1 MRIRALARWTRRT
14 PLLVVGL
21 LLIGSLCRPVHAYQE
36 YGYQVGNKVV
46 LVRWSRMPVTY
57 YVTDLGT
64 PTVTSGQF
72 QTAISAAFNTWQTVP
87 SVTLSTTFGGFTS
100 ATPGIVGGR
109 GDGLSVLGF
118 ASHPEQDR
126 VLAETTYAFDTTTGA
141 IVESDIFFNSAFTWS
156 VSTPGLPGRF
166 DLQSIATH
174 EIGHLFGL
182 GHSALGETS
191 LQGTGRLVIAAESVL
206 FPIAFSSGNISD
218 RTLKAD
224 DIAGIS
230 DLYPAPGFTAKVG
243 SINGVV
249 KMSGQP
255 VDGGHVVAFNPHTG
269 KLVGAITNSDGSF
282 NIASLDPGVY
292 IVRVEPIDDADL
304 DSFFDDTSGIDVNFR
319 VGFFNQLV
327 VVPAGGSSGTVQIT
341 VVPK

>member
-1 MRIRALARWTRRT
+1 MRIRALARWTRST

-21 LLIGSLCRPVHAYQE
+21 LLMGALCRPVHAYQE
-36 YGYQVGNKVV
+36 YGYPVGNGFV
-46 LVRWSRMPVTY
+46 LVRWSRMPIKY
-57 YVTDLGT
+57 YVTDRGT
-64 PTVTSGQF
+64 PSVTSAQF
-72 QTAISAAFNTWQTVP
+72 QAAITASFNTWQSVP
-87 SVTLSTTFGGFTS
+87 SVTLSTTFGGFT
-100 ATPGIVGGR
+100 AAVPGVD
-109 GDGLSVLGF
+109 DGLNTLGF
-118 ASHPEQDR
+118 VSHPELDR
-126 VLAETTYAFDTTTGA
+126 VLASTDYLIDTTTGA
-141 IVESDIFFNSAFTWS
+141 IAESDIFFNSTFNWS
-156 VSTPGLPGRF
+156 VSASGQSGSF

-174 EIGHLFGL
+174 EIGHLLGL

-206 FPIAFSSGNISD
+206 FPIAFSPGNISD

-249 KMSGQP
+249 KMGGQP
-255 VDGGHVVAFNPHTG
+255 IDGGHVIAFNPHTG
-269 KLVGAITNSDGSF
+269 KLVGAITNSGGSF

-292 IVRVEPIDDADL
+292 IVRIEPIDDADL
-304 DSFFDDTSGIDVNFR
+304 SAYFDDTSTIDVNFR
-319 VGFFNQLV
+319 TTFFNQLV

-341 VVPK
+341 VVAK

>member
-1 MRIRALARWTRRT
+1 MRICTLARWTRRT

-21 LLIGSLCRPVHAYQE
+21 LLMGGLCRPVQAYQE
-36 YGYQVGNKVV
+36 YGYQVGNHVV

-64 PTVTSGQF
+64 PTVTSTQF
-72 QTAISAAFNTWQTVP
+72 QAAISAAFNTWQTVP

-100 ATPGIVGGR
+100 ATPGSS
-109 GDGLSVLGF
+109 DGLSVLGF
-118 ASHPEQDR
+118 ASHPEQSR
-126 VLAETTYAFDTTTGA
+126 VLAQTTYAFDTTTGA

-156 VSTPGLPGRF
+156 VSPAGQPGAF

-174 EIGHLFGL
+174 EIGHLLGL

-249 KMSGQP
+249 RMGGQP
-255 VDGGHVVAFNPHTG
+255 IDGGHVIAFNPHTG
-269 KLVGAITNSDGSF
+269 KLVGGITNSDGSF

-292 IVRVEPIDDADL
+292 IVRIEPIDDADL
-304 DSFFDDTSGIDVNFR
+304 SAYFDDTSTIDVNFR
-319 VGFFNQLV
+319 TTFFNQLV

-341 VVPK
+341 VVAK